1 MPSLATPQ
9 LSDERLTELMGL
21 LKGSDSVELKL
32 TVPEEYGRSAAAAL
46 GLDPLD
52 ARVRQI
58 FFFDTPDLALDAAG
72 VVVRA
77 RRVQGAR
84 EDTVVKLRP
93 VVPGDLPDDVRSHKG
108 FKVEV
113 DALPG
118 GFVCSGS
125 FKGRAQNDVREAV
138 AGRGR
143 ISRLFSKDQRR
154 FFSAYAPD
162 DIQLDDLT
170 PLGPVLVLKLR
181 YTPEGFERPLTVELW
196 TYPDGARIL
205 ELSTKTT
212 PPDAF
217 QAAAE
222 SRRFL
227 LEKGVPLDAE
237 QQTKTRTALE
247 FFSRELA
254 GR

>member
-9 LSDERLTELMGL
+9 LSDERLAELMDL
-21 LKGSDSVELKL
+21 IKGSDSVELKL

-52 ARVRQI
+52 ARLRQI
-58 FFFDTPDLALDAAG
+58 FFFDTPDLELDAAG

-93 VVPGDLPDDVRSHKG
+93 VVPSDLPKDVRRHKG

-125 FKGRAQNDVREAV
+125 FKGRAQADVREAL

-154 FFSAYAPD
+154 FFSAHAPEG
-162 DIQLDDLT
+162 IELDDLT

-196 TYPDGARIL
+196 TYPDGKRIL

-222 SRRFL
+222 SRGFL
-227 LEKGVPLDAE
+227 VEKGVPLDGE

-247 FFSRELA
+247 FFTRELA
-254 GR
+254 GA